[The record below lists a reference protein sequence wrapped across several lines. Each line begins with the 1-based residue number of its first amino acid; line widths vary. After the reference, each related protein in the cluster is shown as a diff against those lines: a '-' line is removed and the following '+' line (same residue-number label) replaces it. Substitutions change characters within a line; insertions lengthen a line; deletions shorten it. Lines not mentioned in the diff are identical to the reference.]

1 MSSGGG
7 IVKEVAACVDQWTGS
22 QLLWGKGR
30 FTLLHGKMHSS
41 DIWNVQYITYNTS
54 ETTCCLHRCTHDVYP
69 ANEVPRMY
77 ITESFTTDFAFSS
90 TADDDLGLIFGPQL
104 KSVTHSCFEI
114 RQVWADTGRGTK
126 MCLLGWFHGA
136 GLQHQPCGHS
146 RMRKKMTGEVNL
158 IARTSLWP
166 SHCQPATE
174 PFRQILLW
182 HSYSKRSKLGVLL

>member
-1 MSSGGG
+1 M
-7 IVKEVAACVDQWTGS
+7 AACVDQWTGS

-30 FTLLHGKMHSS
+30 FTLLYGENAQFGYLKCKIH
-41 DIWNVQYITYNTS
+41 N
-54 ETTCCLHRCTHDVYP
+54 TCCLHRCTHDVYP

-90 TADDDLGLIFGPQL
+90 TADDDLGLIVGPQL

-114 RQVWADTGRGTK
+114 KQVWADTGRGTK

-174 PFRQILLW
+174 PFRHILL
-182 HSYSKRSKLGVLL
+182 